1 MTEKTRGRRFQ
12 SGLMEEAATLD
23 QDILNEVILPTLV
36 VQRTI
41 NGTADEN
48 EVSNQSQI
56 FITSAGY
63 KNTFAYEKLLQFLC
77 ESVVRPN
84 ESIVLGDTYR
94 IPVLE
99 KLQPKDFITQLKL
112 DGTFNEAS
120 FDREFESRWSG
131 SVDGAFFSMEKFNK
145 YRVIEKPEYEPN
157 GRNNEKSYYLLGVDV
172 GRINCTTEV
181 MVIKVSPAPTGVPLK
196 QIVNL
201 YSFDEE
207 HFRAQAIKIKQLFKQ
222 YHCKV
227 AMIDGN
233 GLGIGLVDEL
243 VMNHEDPDT
252 GETLFGLGVYNDDDG
267 KYKKFETSDT
277 IKNAMYIVKAN
288 INLNT
293 ELYAYTQAQMG
304 SGKLRFLIDEDKAK
318 MKLMTYTK
326 SQKMSTNARGEYLRP
341 YVMTSILEE
350 QMLNLIQENE
360 GTNIILKQSSKTI
373 KKDKF
378 SALIYGLYWTMME
391 ERNKKSKKFDV
402 NKMMLFN

>member
-1 MTEKTRGRRFQ
+1 M
-12 SGLMEEAATLD
+12 
-23 QDILNEVILPTLV
+23 I
-36 VQRTI
+36 
-41 NGTADEN
+41 
-48 EVSNQSQI
+48 
-56 FITSAGY
+56 
-63 KNTFAYEKLLQFLC
+63 
-77 ESVVRPN
+77 
-84 ESIVLGDTYR
+84 IV
-94 IPVLE
+94 
-99 KLQPKDFITQLKL
+99 
-112 DGTFNEAS
+112 TFNEAS

>member
-1 MTEKTRGRRFQ
+1 
-12 SGLMEEAATLD
+12 MEEAATLD

-41 NGTADEN
+41 NGMADEN

-222 YHCKV
+222 FHCKI

-233 GLGIGLVDEL
+233 GLVQNLARL
-243 VMNHEDPDT
+243 KFFK
-252 GETLFGLGVYNDDDG
+252 LLGG
-267 KYKKFETSDT
+267 P
-277 IKNAMYIVKAN
+277 
-288 INLNT
+288 
-293 ELYAYTQAQMG
+293 
-304 SGKLRFLIDEDKAK
+304 R
-318 MKLMTYTK
+318 
-326 SQKMSTNARGEYLRP
+326 YLDNQQP
-341 YVMTSILEE
+341 I
-350 QMLNLIQENE
+350 
-360 GTNIILKQSSKTI
+360 
-373 KKDKF
+373 
-378 SALIYGLYWTMME
+378 
-391 ERNKKSKKFDV
+391 
-402 NKMMLFN
+402 

>member
-1 MTEKTRGRRFQ
+1 MEKEIIWDTRKSNTARTRDTRDSAVFSFCNGSSLENVAMTEKTRGRRFQ

-41 NGTADEN
+41 NGAADEN

-207 HFRAQAIKIKQLFKQ
+207 HFRAQAIKIKKLFKQ
-222 YHCKV
+222 YHCKI

-233 GLGIGLVDEL
+233 GL
-243 VMNHEDPDT
+243 
-252 GETLFGLGVYNDDDG
+252 
-267 KYKKFETSDT
+267 
-277 IKNAMYIVKAN
+277 
-288 INLNT
+288 
-293 ELYAYTQAQMG
+293 
-304 SGKLRFLIDEDKAK
+304 ID
-318 MKLMTYTK
+318 
-326 SQKMSTNARGEYLRP
+326 
-341 YVMTSILEE
+341 ILS
-350 QMLNLIQENE
+350 
-360 GTNIILKQSSKTI
+360 SSKI
-373 KKDKF
+373 F
-378 SALIYGLYWTMME
+378 
-391 ERNKKSKKFDV
+391 
-402 NKMMLFN
+402 